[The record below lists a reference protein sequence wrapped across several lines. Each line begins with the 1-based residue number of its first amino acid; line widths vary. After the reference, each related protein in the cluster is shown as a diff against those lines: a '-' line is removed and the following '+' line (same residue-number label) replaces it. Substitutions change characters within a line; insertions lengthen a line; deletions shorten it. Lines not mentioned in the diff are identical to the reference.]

1 MRIHEVLLVMLSLLL
16 SACIVVPAPEMPG
29 VDPAEPRL
37 VFQED
42 FTQDNVGALPS
53 QWETKG
59 LTPEGGVVEVVEDA
73 TLESGRALRVATY
86 RLEGDSQAF
95 DIESPRWDL
104 TGMDVKT
111 LILDYKVKW
120 VSGQQG
126 LYLYVT
132 TTGSL
137 HRMIFRPLAGYLY
150 YHLTTPGT
158 QTVGPLNDGWNHV
171 RVIADIDTQTATVYL
186 NDMENPAL
194 ENVGFQRAVQTWDQH
209 YLTIRAE
216 AKADEAREVY
226 YAEFAVY
233 VAD

>member
-1 MRIHEVLLVMLSLLL
+1 MRIHGILWVMLSLLL
-16 SACIVVPAPEMPG
+16 SACIVVAAPEMPG

-42 FTQDNVGALPS
+42 FTQDDVGALPS
-53 QWETKG
+53 RWTTG
-59 LTPEGGVVEVVEDA
+59 SVTPERGVVEVVEDA
-73 TLESGRALRVATY
+73 TLESGRALRVATHL
-86 RLEGDSQAF
+86 LEGDSQA
-95 DIESPRWDL
+95 IHMVGPRWDL
-104 TGMDVKT
+104 TGMDAKT

-120 VSGQQG
+120 VSGKQG
-126 LYLYVT
+126 LFLYVT

-137 HRMIFRPLAGYLY
+137 HRMILRPLDGYLY

-158 QTVGPLNDGWNHV
+158 LTVGPLNDGWNHV

-194 ENVGFQRAVQTWDQH
+194 VNAPFQREVETWDQH
-209 YLTIRAE
+209 HLTIRAE
-216 AKADEAREVY
+216 THANEVREVY

>member
-86 RLEGDSQAF
+86 LLEGDSQAF

-158 QTVGPLNDGWNHV
+158 LTVGPLNDGWNHV